1 MYRLSHPERM
11 IEYECTGYYDRL
23 SGNPE
28 TSNYSDHIRSC
39 QVKILP
45 FGQTGGMNLRLK
57 NGDLPTGFDDFRR
70 IRLIPQSKKPFI
82 ILFGLKFPAPF

>member
-28 TSNYSDHIRSC
+28 TSNYSDHIWSC
-39 QVKILP
+39 QVKILA
-45 FGQTGGMNLRLK
+45 FGQTRDVWNHSLK
-57 NGDLPTGFDDFRR
+57 NSDLPPGFDDFRR
-70 IRLIPQSKKPFI
+70 ICLIPQS
-82 ILFGLKFPAPF
+82 